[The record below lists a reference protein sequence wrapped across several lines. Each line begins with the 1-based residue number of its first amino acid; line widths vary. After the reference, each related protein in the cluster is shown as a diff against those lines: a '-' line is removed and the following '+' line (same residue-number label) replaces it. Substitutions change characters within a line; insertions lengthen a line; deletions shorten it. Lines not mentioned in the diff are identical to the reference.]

1 LTAMPFSPVSVFTKP
16 NLKGRKVK
24 KLGLMTI
31 LIILPILPLA
41 GCNKTESSKMAAVQ
55 YQPTPQ
61 SILTPDRV
69 ETRLGTLSFFDG
81 YPSPET
87 VDTVYDNLD
96 FERGVRAFLDGL
108 PIASL
113 HAMREGLREV
123 GCANG
128 TVGIF
133 ESLMDS
139 RTLFLTA
146 NTESVYAVTWLDLKD
161 GPIVVESAPNTL
173 GILDDFWFGHVTD
186 MGNAGPDKGEGGK
199 FLILPPGYDGEVPEG
214 YHTFTSRTFGNWLIW
229 RGFLVDGNP
238 GPAVGN
244 LKKNTRIYPLASR
257 NAPPATEFVNLSGSS
272 FNTIHANDMTFFK
285 EVHAVLQE
293 EPVDDLD
300 PEFLGLLAAIGIEKD
315 KPFAPDARMTD
326 ILTDAAAV
334 GNATAR
340 ALVFKTRDPE
350 SFYYKDSA
358 WKTGFIGGS
367 HEFQV
372 DGASLLDGRTLFFY
386 YATGIT
392 PAMAAKMVGVG
403 SQYAGVMVDSEGRAL
418 DGSYTYRLH
427 MPKDVPVKDFWSLV
441 LYDNQT
447 RSMLQTDQKFPS
459 LNSERGVVANAD
471 GSTDIYFGPSAPKGK
486 ESNWIQTV
494 PGKGW
499 SVILRLYGPLDP
511 WFDKTWRPG
520 EVERMGDIPAVAAT
534 GARPK
539 MATDIPVSIT
549 TPDRVETRIGTLE
562 FFDGFP
568 TQETVD
574 LVYNNLDFLR
584 GMEAF
589 LSVCPAAS
597 LEAMLKGIASVG
609 VDRNGAISITET
621 LLDAR
626 ALYLTPNTESVYI
639 GGLLDLSNG
648 PVVVESPPNTL
659 GMVNDHFFRYVS
671 DMGNAG
677 PDKGAGGRYL
687 YLPPGWEG
695 EVPESYFTYRSPT
708 YKNLMFWRGFLVN
721 VDPQPAIDAAKKL
734 IKVYPLGETADAADM
749 KFVNTSGRFH
759 NTIHANDTHFY
770 EEVQTVI
777 DEEPAAAFSPEI
789 LGLLAAIGI
798 EKGRPFSPNARMRG
812 ILEEAA
818 AVANATAR
826 AISFR
831 TRDSRAYYYKDSA
844 WFSAFVGG
852 SHEFLRESGARDLDA
867 RTMFH
872 YGYTAVTPAM
882 VVKIVGVGSQYAIAA
897 LDANGNYLD
906 GSKNYSLTLPPGIPA
921 KDFWSFVN
929 YDPQTRSLLQT
940 PTTQFPSVSSQSG
953 DVVANAD
960 GSTTIWF
967 GPEPPA
973 GKESNWVPTV
983 PGKGWFTV
991 LRLYGPLDP
1000 WFDKTWKPG
1009 EVELIE

>member
-1 LTAMPFSPVSVFTKP
+1 MKTGFGGTYVAIVLLVLVAVVACDT
-16 NLKGRKVK
+16 
-24 KLGLMTI
+24 
-31 LIILPILPLA
+31 
-41 GCNKTESSKMAAVQ
+41 TESSSTKAVE
-55 YQPTPQ
+55 YEPIPS

-69 ETRLGTLSFFDG
+69 ESRLGPLTFFDG
-81 YPSPET
+81 YPSAET
-87 VDTVYDNLD
+87 VDAVYDNLD
-96 FERGVRAFLDGL
+96 FQRGVRAFLDGL

-123 GCANG
+123 GCVNG

-133 ESLMDS
+133 ETLMDA

-146 NTESVYAVTWLDLKD
+146 NTESVYAVTWLDLTD
-161 GPIVVESAPNTL
+161 GPMVVESAPNTL
-173 GILDDFWFGHVTD
+173 GILDDFFFGHVTD
-186 MGNAGPDKGEGGK
+186 LGNAGPDRGEGGK
-199 FLILPPGYDGEVPEG
+199 FLILPPGYDGEAPEG

-229 RGFLVDGNP
+229 RGFLEDGDP
-238 GPAVGN
+238 QPAVAN
-244 LKKNTRIYPLASR
+244 LKAHTRIYPLAQR
-257 NAPPATEFVNLSGSS
+257 DAPPATEFVNLSGRS
-272 FNTIHANDMTFFK
+272 FNTIHANDMSFFE

-293 EPVDDLD
+293 EPVDALD
-300 PEFLGLLAAIGIEKD
+300 PEFLGLLAAIGIEKGR
-315 KPFAPDARMTD
+315 PFAPDARMID

-340 ALVFKTRDPE
+340 ALVFATRDPD
-350 SFYYKDSA
+350 SYYCEDSA

-367 HEFQV
+367 HEFEV
-372 DGASLLDGRTLFFY
+372 DGVRLLDGRTLFFY

-392 PAMAAKMVGVG
+392 PAMAAKMVGIG
-403 SQYAGVMVDSEGRAL
+403 SQYAGAMVDSEGRAL
-418 DGSYTYRLH
+418 DGGYTYRLR
-427 MPKDVPVKDFWSLV
+427 MPPDVPVKDFWSLV

-447 RSMLQTDQKFPS
+447 RSMLQTDQPFSS
-459 LNSERGVVANAD
+459 LNSERGVEQNDD
-471 GSTDIYFGPSAPKGK
+471 GSTDVYFGPTAPAGN

-499 SVILRLYGPLDP
+499 SVILRLYGPLDH
-511 WFDKTWRPG
+511 WFDKTWQPG
-520 EVERMGDIPAVAAT
+520 EIVRLDEIPPVVPT
-534 GARPK
+534 DARPA
-539 MATDIPVSIT
+539 MATDIPASIT

-568 TQETVD
+568 TPETVD
-574 LVYNNLDFLR
+574 LVYENLDFLR
-584 GMEAF
+584 GVEAF
-589 LSVCPAAS
+589 LSACPAAS
-597 LEAMLKGIASVG
+597 LEAMLEGIGTLG

-639 GGLLDLSNG
+639 GSVLDLRAG

-677 PDKGAGGRYL
+677 PDRGEGGKFL
-687 YLPPGWEG
+687 YLPPDWDGD
-695 EVPESYFTYRSPT
+695 VPEGYFTFRSPT
-708 YKNLMFWRGFLVN
+708 YTNLMFWRGFLVDG
-721 VDPQPAIDAAKKL
+721 DPQPAIDAAREL
-734 IKVYPLGETADAADM
+734 IRVYPLGESADDADM
-749 KFVNTSGRFH
+749 TFVNTSGRFH
-759 NTIHANDTHFY
+759 NTIHANDIHFY
-770 EEVQTVI
+770 EEVRAVI

-798 EKGRPFSPNARMRG
+798 EKDKPFAPDARMRA

-831 TRDSRAYYYKDSA
+831 TRDARAFYYEDSA
-844 WFSAFVGG
+844 WFTAFVGG
-852 SHEFLRESGARDLDA
+852 SHEFLRESGARDLNG

-882 VVKIVGVGSQYAIAA
+882 VIKIVGAGSQYAVAC
-897 LDANGNYLD
+897 LDANGDYLD
-906 GSKNYSLTLPPGIPA
+906 GSKTYALTLPAGIPA
-921 KDFWSFVN
+921 RDFWSFVN

-940 PTTQFPSVSSQSG
+940 PSTPFPSVSSQSG
-953 DVVANAD
+953 DVEFNDD
-960 GSTTIWF
+960 GSCTIYF
-967 GPEPPA
+967 GPEAPA
-973 GKESNWVPTV
+973 GKEANWVPTV

-991 LRLYGPLDP
+991 LRLYGPLEP
-1000 WFDKTWKPG
+1000 WFEQTWRPG
-1009 EVELIE
+1009 EIELMQ